1 MWSVGTL
8 NYWWMAANTEM
19 QKIGLSTIICLQ
31 TKLKNNVCTV
41 NLDCNK
47 ISYHGE
53 IMLTV
58 GKAGHS

>member
-1 MWSVGTL
+1 
-8 NYWWMAANTEM
+8 MAANTEM

-41 NLDCNK
+41 NLDCNE

-58 GKAGHS
+58 GKAGQS

>member
-1 MWSVGTL
+1 MDD
-8 NYWWMAANTEM
+8 NTEI
-19 QKIGLSTIICLQ
+19 QKIGQGIIICLQ

-41 NLDCNK
+41 NLDCNE

-58 GKAGHS
+58 GKAGQS